1 MPHYFRKRV
10 GGAAGILFLLKMGN
24 FVEGLRQIA
33 VVTKNGA
40 VGEILSTALFA
51 AGPEQRETLLASLR
65 PLLVNHFLI
74 GY

>member
-1 MPHYFRKRV
+1 MPHYFRKRI
-10 GGAAGILFLLKMGN
+10 GWAQAYYFSSNGN
-24 FVEGLRQIA
+24 FVEGIRQIA

>member
-10 GGAAGILFLLKMGN
+10 GGAQAYYFSSKWQL
-24 FVEGLRQIA
+24 VEGLRQIA